1 MKMNTEVVEVVEML
15 PYENGFLVSGFK
27 DKEEVFKYW
36 FKTKR
41 EALDWILANTTN
53 DVALNI

>member
-1 MKMNTEVVEVVEML
+1 MNTEVVEVVEML